1 MAISRVQKFK
11 EYRNSLIKEETP
23 VLETPKSSANIEI
36 KSDHLDTT
44 STLPMDQVINSLNS
58 PEDESVLLR
67 KQRNTRIL
75 QIILIS
81 LGVIIVIALIVLFGI
96 LVWRK

>member
-23 VLETPKSSANIEI
+23 HLETPKSSSEI
-36 KSDHLDTT
+36 KIESKPQDTT
-44 STLPMDQVINSLNS
+44 STLPMEDVIQQLNN
-58 PEDESVLLR
+58 EEQESSIAK
-67 KQRNTRIL
+67 KQRMKRIL
-75 QIILIS
+75 QIS
-81 LGVIIVIALIVLFGI
+81 LIVLGVCLVIAGIIVFGI